1 MPTTA
6 SALEGREEGTA
17 SNAKEAPSINPTPS
31 ENDHAAKRPVAGHA
45 PTRGPKRQSVR
56 EPVPEPMS
64 ATGTVSITVRLPADI
79 PARLL
84 RVSTERKLN
93 RIRPWTQQEI
103 MAEALAQWLSKNGY

>member
-1 MPTTA
+1 
-6 SALEGREEGTA
+6 
-17 SNAKEAPSINPTPS
+17 
-31 ENDHAAKRPVAGHA
+31 
-45 PTRGPKRQSVR
+45 
-56 EPVPEPMS
+56 MS